1 MPRGTLPCALVR
13 TVCRRPVSTVR
24 TARDVQYRGPG
35 AHVSAEA
42 MGPQAGGDA
51 EVGGEPWPSPI
62 SPKLWSELGLGLG
75 LGLGLE
81 LGLGL
86 ALRLGLGSGLRVKV

>member
-1 MPRGTLPCALVR
+1 M
-13 TVCRRPVSTVR
+13 
-24 TARDVQYRGPG
+24 QYRGPG

-75 LGLGLE
+75 LGLG
-81 LGLGL
+81 
-86 ALRLGLGSGLRVKV
+86 

>member
-1 MPRGTLPCALVR
+1 
-13 TVCRRPVSTVR
+13 
-24 TARDVQYRGPG
+24 
-35 AHVSAEA
+35 

-75 LGLGLE
+75 SELGLE
-81 LGLGL
+81 LGLG
-86 ALRLGLGSGLRVKV
+86 LRLGLGSGLRVKV

>member
-1 MPRGTLPCALVR
+1 M
-13 TVCRRPVSTVR
+13 
-24 TARDVQYRGPG
+24 QYRGPG
-35 AHVSAEA
+35 ARVSAEA

-51 EVGGEPWPSPI
+51 EVGGEPCPWPSPI

-86 ALRLGLGSGLRVKV
+86 GLRLGLGSGLRVKV

>member
-1 MPRGTLPCALVR
+1 M
-13 TVCRRPVSTVR
+13 
-24 TARDVQYRGPG
+24 QYRGPG
-35 AHVSAEA
+35 ARVSAEA

-86 ALRLGLGSGLRVKV
+86 GLRLGLRSGLRVKV